1 MKRFSLKAWGL
12 FAIATSC
19 LILYLCFAPKPAT
32 SVRRLPDGSSNNNAN
47 GNAVPG
53 ATQSKTVSEDSSK
66 QALLDLTTT
75 SVSVDPK
82 TLLTD
87 LPAPGERVGIR
98 GHGILLREQAGLNG
112 KVVRESEAGESFYTT
127 GQTAIVDD
135 LAWIELELSPG
146 KKAWISKGF
155 IQRQREMPALKT
167 LPMTRPPAPTRA
179 STSSALE
186 NPHLKS
192 AAYWQKYPARV
203 RQDISMKLAM
213 EILKSGAVSYT
224 PDHAIALEACIDAS
238 SKAPD
243 LQTLKIYEL
252 ASTCAIA
259 LNWDETETKQDPQ

>member
-19 LILYLCFAPKPAT
+19 LLLYLCFAPKPAT
-32 SVRRLPDGSSNNNAN
+32 SVRRLPNATASDNAN
-47 GNAVPG
+47 STAVPG
-53 ATQSKTVSEDSSK
+53 ATQSETVREESSSENSSE
-66 QALLDLTTT
+66 
-75 SVSVDPK
+75 SVVSVDPK

-167 LPMTRPPAPTRA
+167 VPMTRPPAPTRA

-213 EILKSGAVSYT
+213 KILKSSAVSYT